1 MSTPAINP
9 RKRPQQQR
17 SEATVDAILEATARI
32 LESDGLEAL
41 STNAVA
47 ARAGVS
53 VGSLYQYFPGKSA
66 LLAEVMRRERAALV
80 ARVAAIAGA
89 PPSDLEAAVTALI
102 QAAVAHQLERPALAR
117 ALDFIEPTL
126 PLDGETAALNADLAH
141 MISALIDRHGVTEPH
156 QAARDL
162 IALAKGMIDAAG
174 LTGETNRAALVARVA
189 RAALGYLR
197 LF

>member
-1 MSTPAINP
+1 
-9 RKRPQQQR
+9 
-17 SEATVDAILEATARI
+17 VDAILEATARI

-53 VGSLYQYFPGKSA
+53 VGSLYQYFPGKTA

-80 ARVAAIAGA
+80 ARVAAIAAA
-89 PPSDLEAAVTALI
+89 PPLDLEGAVTALI
-102 QAAVAHQLERPALAR
+102 EAAVAHQLERPALAR

-126 PLDGETAALNADLAH
+126 PLDGETAALNADLAR
-141 MISALIDRHGVTEPH
+141 MISALIDRHGVAEPD

-174 LTGETNRAALVARVA
+174 LGGETNRAALTARVA

-197 LF
+197 N